1 MDALL
6 SAIVTWLSIN
16 FGLPATYDHPLIVF
30 APASQISDLRYAN
43 VDTENRPEV
52 LAVYDEVKQIIYMA
66 DSWTGRSPAELSVLA
81 HEMVHHLQ
89 NVSGIKYACPAARE
103 EVAYAAQ
110 DRWLNLFGLNLI
122 NEFNFDLMAL
132 KVSTVCY
139 WP

>member
-16 FGLPATYDHPLIVF
+16 FGLPAIYDHPQIVF

-66 DSWTGRSPAELSVLA
+66 DSWTDRSPADLSVLA